1 MGEWS
6 AVAKQQQQDS
16 AERIRQR
23 RRIGLLLVPVLV
35 LALIGEVLAFA
46 PWETAAAL
54 PDRTLPPL
62 PLAAVDPIG
71 TDTFLEREVDHFK
84 KDQTA
89 ELLKTSGVGWIKQE
103 FPWSEL
109 EFGKTDGVG
118 YYFDD
123 KNNKS
128 AWAKFDEIVAQAEAN
143 SINVIARLDRTPAW
157 ATRPQAKGGNE
168 PPARFSDFGDFVHDF
183 VTHYKGRIHFL
194 QIWNE
199 PNLEGE
205 WVQGRPVSPTEYV
218 ALLREAATRAR
229 AVDPDIM
236 ILSAPLATT
245 NEDWHTNPPNDP
257 DRTHNMRETVYLD
270 AMYAAGA
277 APYFDIASANA
288 FGYNSPP
295 EEDPQPDRYNFR
307 RVEALRAVMEQRGDS
322 NKPIWITEYAWNA
335 PDSRVVQP
343 ADIKWGQVTPE
354 QQADY
359 TVRGIRYGRAHWP
372 WVGVFV
378 IWYFRQV
385 GDYPPTDAQYYF
397 SMVTPDFVPRPIYAA
412 VQAEAARLAVAGPGR
427 HSALSASVQTGPGW
441 GLHLAHGSGGNDPLY
456 PMLVTRTATATLEI
470 TFRGTDLNLQ
480 LAPTDS
486 ATGEPAPR
494 FYVMVD
500 NDPHKAAPGLP
511 RDAAGRAYIDG
522 TSAAVPAVVAAGGHE
537 AAPLPAPRAITVVAA
552 LDNQGV
558 PGIHR
563 VQLQGS
569 DAGAALAGFEV
580 HSTRSYVAFS
590 ALTGT
595 LIVALLGD
603 LLLLRRSRRTAA
615 V

>member
-1 MGEWS
+1 MANG
-6 AVAKQQQQDS
+6 QRQTS

-35 LALIGEVLAFA
+35 LALLGEILAFA
-46 PWETAAAL
+46 PWETAATL
-54 PDRTLPPL
+54 PDRPLPPL

-89 ELLKTSGVGWIKQE
+89 ELLKASGVGWIKQE

-109 EFGKTDGVG
+109 EFAKTAGVG

-128 AWAKFDEIVAQAEAN
+128 AWAKFDEIVARAEAN

-157 ATRPQAKGGNE
+157 AARPQAKGGNE
-168 PPARFSDFGDFVHDF
+168 PPAHFSDFGDFVHDF

-205 WVQGRPVSPTEYV
+205 WVQGRPVNPSEYV
-218 ALLREAATRAR
+218 ALLQEAATRAR
-229 AVDPDIM
+229 AVDPDIV

-245 NEDWHTNPPNDP
+245 NEDWHNNPPNDP
-257 DRTHNMRETVYLD
+257 DRTHNMRETVYLA

-307 RVEALRAVMEQRGDS
+307 RVEALRAVMEQHNDS
-322 NKPIWITEYAWNA
+322 NKPVWITEYAWNA

-397 SMVTPDFVPRPIYAA
+397 SMVTLDFVPRPIYAA

-427 HSALSASVQTGPGW
+427 HSALSASVQAGPGW
-441 GLHLAHGSGGNDPLY
+441 GLHLARGSTGDDPLY
-456 PMLVTRTATATLEI
+456 PMLVTRTATATLDI
-470 TFRGTDLNLQ
+470 TFRGTDLSLQ
-480 LAPTDS
+480 LAPAGDATS
-486 ATGEPAPR
+486 APAPR

-500 NDPHKAAPGLP
+500 NDPHKAASNLP

-522 TSAAVPAVVAAGGHE
+522 ASAAVPAGVAGGGHE
-537 AAPLPAPRAITVVAA
+537 AAPLPAPRTVTVVAA

-558 PGIHR
+558 PGIHH

-569 DAGAALAGFEV
+569 DAGAAIAGFEV
-580 HSTRSYVAFS
+580 RSTRSYVAFS
-590 ALTGT
+590 SLTGT
-595 LIVALLGD
+595 LIVLLLGD
-603 LLLLRRSRRTAA
+603 LVLLRRSRRTVA

>member
-1 MGEWS
+1 
-6 AVAKQQQQDS
+6 VAKQQAHDS
-16 AERIRQR
+16 ADRLRQR
-23 RRIGLLLVPVLV
+23 RRIGLLLVPVLL
-35 LALIGEVLAFA
+35 LALIGELLAFA
-46 PWETAAAL
+46 PWETAATL
-54 PDRTLPPL
+54 PDRLLAPL

-71 TDTFLEREVDHFK
+71 ADTFLEREVDHFK
-84 KDQTA
+84 KEQTA
-89 ELLKTSGVGWIKQE
+89 DLLKASGVGWIKQE

-109 EFGKTDGVG
+109 EFSKTDGQG

-143 SINVIARLDRTPAW
+143 SISVIARLDRTPAW
-157 ATRPQAKGGNE
+157 AARPQAQGGNE
-168 PPARFSDFGDFVHDF
+168 PPAHFSDFGDFVHDF

-205 WVQGRPVSPTEYV
+205 WVQGQRVNPSAYV
-218 ALLREAATRAR
+218 ALLQEAATRAR
-229 AVDPDIM
+229 AVDPDIV

-245 NEDWHTNPPNDP
+245 NEDWHDNPPNDP

-270 AMYAAGA
+270 ALYAAGA

-307 RVEALRAVMEQRGDS
+307 RVEALRAVMERRGDS

-335 PDSRVVQP
+335 PDTTVVQA
-343 ADIKWGQVTPE
+343 ADIKWGQVTLD

-359 TVRGIRYGRAHWP
+359 TVRGIRYARAHWP
-372 WVGVFV
+372 WVGVLV

-427 HSALSASVQTGPGW
+427 HSALSASVQAGPGW
-441 GLHLAHGSGGNDPLY
+441 GLHLARDPAGSAAPLY
-456 PMLVTRTATATLEI
+456 PLLVTRTATATLEI

-480 LAPTDS
+480 LAPTGA
-486 ATGEPAPR
+486 ATGEPTPR

-500 NDPHKAAPGLP
+500 NDPHNAAPGLP

-522 TSAAVPAVVAAGGHE
+522 ASATVPASAVPGGHE
-537 AAPLPAPRAITVVAA
+537 AAPLPAPRAVTVVAA
-552 LDNQGV
+552 LGNQGV
-558 PGIHR
+558 PGVHR

-569 DAGAALAGFEV
+569 GAGAALAGFEV
-580 HSTRSYVAFS
+580 YSTRSYVAVTV
-590 ALTGT
+590 LTGT
-595 LIVALLGD
+595 LIVVLLGD
-603 LLLLRRSRRTAA
+603 LLLLRRSRRAAA